1 MGDRLGTPSAVSKC
15 FFFNFFSKFL
25 LPTDLKSSFLLSFFL
40 MFFCVFWIAAWF
52 VEYLGWVVQVFVQVH
67 RSAYPAVF
75 GDAFFSPLEL
85 AFRWRNVSLALRLI
99 RHLPFVDCKQYLCK
113 IRYSN
118 KAIQSFLPSGLI
130 YNVFTEIFSFLYST
144 SHLLSFWNFRP
155 KK

>member
-1 MGDRLGTPSAVSKC
+1 MGDRLGTPSAVSKI
-15 FFFNFFSKFL
+15 FFFNFFFKISFAFL
-25 LPTDLKSSFLLSFFL
+25 SQIFFFVVLFLDVFLRVLNCCVICRVFGLSRSSFCSGAQKCVPSRFGRRFF
-40 MFFCVFWIAAWF
+40 F
-52 VEYLGWVVQVFVQVH
+52 
-67 RSAYPAVF
+67 
-75 GDAFFSPLEL
+75 PLQL
-85 AFRWRNVSLALRLI
+85 AFWWRNVSLALRLI